1 MRSDNNVWVLSPK
14 MKTIGVTGK
23 YLSKMEGSLPICILY
38 IKYQHPGGDSPE
50 VTSSVK
56 IFEEDDLSPTSNQQH
71 TGEKPQEEH
80 KEFPTR
86 VRTVRS
92 SPSHGR
98 QARRTRS
105 AHLRRR
111 KMATFS
117 NEEGPFS
124 DKTARRVFLRKI
136 YLMLTIHLSV
146 TVGIICMFIY
156 WKYLTIWVRRRP
168 WFSYTLVPALLI
180 LAIALACC
188 DHARRKFPLNII
200 LLLIFTML
208 EGTLLGSIAVF
219 FDAESVMWTVAATTV
234 IMFGFSIFLLQSKW
248 DLTITSGILFILCF
262 VVVIFGLLA
271 AILQSMWLRI
281 VSGAFGTV
289 LFSVYLLVDT
299 QLMLGKTHHYR
310 LEPNDYIFAVLNVY
324 IDIINTCLF
333 VLKFVGFLK

>member
-1 MRSDNNVWVLSPK
+1 
-14 MKTIGVTGK
+14 
-23 YLSKMEGSLPICILY
+23 MEASLPICFLGDIVY
-38 IKYQHPGGDSPE
+38 IRYQHPGGDSPE

-56 IFEEDDLSPTSNQQH
+56 IFVEEDLSSISNQQH

-80 KEFPTR
+80 TSVQFPTR
-86 VRTVRS
+86 VRAARS

-98 QARRTRS
+98 RPRSTRS

-111 KMATFS
+111 KMVTFVDD
-117 NEEGPFS
+117 EGPFS
-124 DKTARRVFLRKI
+124 DKTLRRAFLRKI
-136 YLMLTIHLSV
+136 YLMLTIHLSF

-168 WFSYTLVPALLI
+168 WFCYALLPAILI

-188 DHARRKFPLNII
+188 DQARRRFPLNII
-200 LLLIFTML
+200 LLSMFTVL
-208 EGTLLGSIAVF
+208 EGTLLGSIAAF
-219 FDAESVMWTVAATTV
+219 FDAEAVMWAVGATAV
-234 IMFGFSIFLLQSKW
+234 IMFGFSIFAFQSKW
-248 DLTITSGILFILCF
+248 DLTITSGVLFILGF
-262 VVVIFGLLA
+262 VLAIFGVLA

-281 VSGAFGTV
+281 IYGAFGSL

-299 QLMLGKTHHYR
+299 QLMLGKKHHYR